1 MRFNLCV
8 PFSEKDSAKQFKPK
22 WDDKLKSWYY
32 VGESLPEGLKK
43 YIQKDVFIEYDEKDE
58 CKKLFPSMKWNAFD
72 KNWSVSLEDY
82 KTFLEWRDIKK

>member
-1 MRFNLCV
+1 MRFKLCV
-8 PFSEKDSAKQFKPK
+8 PFAEKSIVKELKAK
-22 WDDKLKSWYY
+22 WDAQDKTWFY

-43 YIQKDVFIEYDEKDE
+43 YIQKDVFIEHDEKDE

-82 KTFLEWRDIKK
+82 KQFLEWREIKK